1 MTPFGYPNLNTLFEA
16 LGRSSF
22 RSRFRL
28 RAQEQAYFHAKGMAT
43 VAEHARRFIAER
55 LAPAV
60 IGNDGQQTPMRGH
73 PVFVAQHATATC
85 CRQCLQQWHKIA
97 TGRALTLQEQAYVLE
112 VLLYWISQQTAS
124 TKEIFDTQCAR
135 SVTSS
140 SKNQEKNPCVANP
153 QQFSL
158 W

>member
-1 MTPFGYPNLNTLFEA
+1 MTSFGYPNLHALFEA

-28 RAQEQAYFHAKGMAT
+28 RAQEQAYLHAKGMAT

-112 VLLYWISQQTAS
+112 VLLYWIQQQSPTMVMPPAQGEGEANRDAIS
-124 TKEIFDTQCAR
+124 
-135 SVTSS
+135 
-140 SKNQEKNPCVANP
+140 PCSAGP
-153 QQFSL
+153 QQFRL